1 MDNMNS
7 LLKSSYIYY
16 IELNDNSNLTETE
29 CTEKSVKFNEIVEVV
44 LFKRHKNVS
53 FKEIPEIIYT
63 FPTEYKILS
72 FFCNL
77 KYEIICSMRYYYNN
91 VKDNLDNIINET
103 SSEVCLIGNIITET
117 SDEIVV

>member
-1 MDNMNS
+1 MNS

-16 IELNDNSNLTETE
+16 IELNDSANLAGVDIE
-29 CTEKSVKFNEIVEVV
+29 CIEKSVKFNEIVEVV

-77 KYEIICSMRYYYNN
+77 KYEIICSIRYYYNN
-91 VKDNLDNIINET
+91 VKVTQQLQL
-103 SSEVCLIGNIITET
+103 LIQSLAFITHY
-117 SDEIVV
+117 